1 MVIDVD
7 GRTNDGSESGPLVID
22 GLKPSII
29 LDKFDYEIARWIAH
43 SELKRQT
50 KAVDVEIQRH
60 ARLRILSTISV
71 FGMISDYLTGG
82 DAVTRENQ
90 SLLIDEYWSTVS
102 IDVKYKG
109 LTNEQ
114 IRSVLVLQNTFRT
127 WIILK
132 RYRETLKMKA
142 TVASKSFGDDK
153 TISTSLYIQSSVRRV
168 LARAAVEARI
178 VANKAR
184 DKSFTRF
191 CCLMKEGVSI
201 TMFSRKYGTAPSRKL
216 SLDSSYNNLT
226 FSTSFG
232 TRGKVPIKSI
242 YKIHTGISETLYPH
256 ARQAVLSRCICLECL
271 GERVVDM
278 ELSNAQ
284 QARDMFL
291 GFQRLIL
298 LLSGTASPFY
308 VDNLG
313 IPRRGGSSIIENAI
327 DEDHD
332 SGNQAP
338 HRSKPDE
345 MRFWGSIRL
354 LQQEYDTWQSERNAE
369 RTAHLL
375 QKEAEAERALDRLKL
390 NEMER
395 LTLDSVDR
403 GHKVMKLVRF
413 IDEDGVS
420 KIIEDGSHRIH
431 DAGMRSKVL
440 NLSPYGGNIA
450 SSETKSQC
458 GSIMSSLK
466 GESIIK
472 KADKWNYNLFD
483 GKAKSVR
490 DEELKAEKAASLLS
504 RFNLQI
510 DFYDDDS
517 VSLNKKVFS
526 ESGALSY
533 ADSSVLSGP
542 SRTSTKKGTELSSK
556 SSVISYADSSVLSGP
571 SRTSTKKGTEL
582 SSKSSAI
589 SYADS
594 SVLSGPS
601 RTSTKKG
608 TELSSKSSAI
618 SYADSSVPEPIKA
631 LTREGIESSSRYS
644 RKLSSSSLDQSS
656 MSKASTLVRSLWG
669 SILCFAPKPI
679 PDDHNYNDD
688 AIMTTE
694 EDDQSTMTCG
704 VQYESSAFNSDSSD
718 EDNDDEERKSNG
730 FNDDNSYISY
740 AGDSSKDSRRNQF
753 LMSDDENISDDALC
767 ESDSSDD
774 SSHETAL

>member
-7 GRTNDGSESGPLVID
+7 GRINDGSESGSLVID

-82 DAVTRENQ
+82 DAVIRENQ

-114 IRSVLVLQNTFRT
+114 IRSVLVLQNAFRT

-291 GFQRLIL
+291 GFQRLVL

-332 SGNQAP
+332 SDNQAP

-354 LQQEYDTWQSERNAE
+354 LQQEYDSWQSEQNAE

-375 QKEAEAERALDRLKL
+375 QKEAEAERASDRLKL
-390 NEMER
+390 HEMER

-420 KIIEDGSHRIH
+420 QIIEDGTHRIR
-431 DAGMRSKVL
+431 DADMRSKVF
-440 NLSPYGGNIA
+440 NSSLSGGNIA

-472 KADKWNYNLFD
+472 KADKWNYNLFG

-490 DEELKAEKAASLLS
+490 DEELEAEKAASLLS

-510 DFYDDDS
+510 DFHDDDS
-517 VSLNKKVFS
+517 VSLNKKVS
-526 ESGALSY
+526 NESG
-533 ADSSVLSGP
+533 
-542 SRTSTKKGTELSSK
+542 
-556 SSVISYADSSVLSGP
+556 
-571 SRTSTKKGTEL
+571 
-582 SSKSSAI
+582 AI

-631 LTREGIESSSRYS
+631 LTGEGIESSSRYS
-644 RKLSSSSLDQSS
+644 RKSSSSSLDQSS
-656 MSKASTLVRSLWG
+656 MSKASTVVRSLWA
-669 SILCFAPKPI
+669 SILCFAPTPI

-688 AIMTTE
+688 ALMTTE

-704 VQYESSAFNSDSSD
+704 VQYETSAFNSDSSD
-718 EDNDDEERKSNG
+718 EDDDEERKSNG
-730 FNDDNSYISY
+730 FNDDSSYISY
-740 AGDSSKDSRRNQF
+740 AGDSSKDSRRSQF
-753 LMSDDENISDDALC
+753 LTNDNENISDICSNDALC

>member
-556 SSVISYADSSVLSGP
+556 SS
-571 SRTSTKKGTEL
+571 
-582 SSKSSAI
+582 
-589 SYADS
+589 
-594 SVLSGPS
+594 
-601 RTSTKKG
+601 
-608 TELSSKSSAI
+608 AI